1 MFSKILDLILILLK
15 FLTNYQEQKKISQQ
29 ETQEYNDTLKKNIQE
44 GNLDELLK

>member
-1 MFSKILDLILILLK
+1 MFSKILDFIVILLK

-29 ETQEYNDTLKKNIQE
+29 ETKDYNDKLKKDISE